1 MTNGLVAFL
10 TGAAMLV
17 ATSAAAQES
26 APRLRVHPDCNNCF
40 QDYLRN
46 EIRWVDFVRQPQDA
60 DIQIL
65 STSRETGGGG
75 TEVTLRFVGLGRF
88 AGITHELRALTIA
101 GETEDVR
108 RRGVLRAVT
117 VGLLNFMARDGLP
130 AHLSLEVASDDE
142 EASRQATRDPWNFW
156 VFSLG
161 TDFQH
166 EAEETSRETSWEFEA
181 TADRVTD
188 DWKISLGTSIQ
199 EQRERFDLDE
209 DAPRE
214 FVSRERRFDWFLA
227 KSLGPHWSFGI
238 EGDTQSST
246 FENVSFLISA
256 APAIEFN
263 VFPYE
268 QYATRQLRI
277 GYAVGVQHSRYNEET
292 LFGRF
297 RETRPLQQF
306 AVTLDQRQTWGT
318 LQVGVE
324 WSQYLHDL
332 SKTRLEVDG
341 DLRFRIVRG
350 LSVEVEGSA
359 SRIRDQLSL
368 PRRGADP
375 EEILLRLR
383 ELQSGYEVSL
393 SVGFSYSFGSIFNNI
408 VNPRFGGG
416 RGGVGGGG
424 GGRGGGGNN
433 N

>member
-1 MTNGLVAFL
+1 MVKRLMAFVV
-10 TGAAMLV
+10 GGVLV
-17 ATSAAAQES
+17 ATAAAAQETP
-26 APRLRVHPDCNNCF
+26 PRLRVYPDCDNCF

-60 DIQIL
+60 DVQIL
-65 STSRETGGGG
+65 STDRETGGGG
-75 TEVTLRFVGLGRF
+75 IEVTLRFVGLGRF
-88 AGITHELRALTIA
+88 AGTEYELRAVTPP

-108 RRGVLRAVT
+108 RRGVLRAVS
-117 VGLLNFMARDGLP
+117 VGLLAFMARDGLP
-130 AHLSLEVASDDE
+130 PGISLEVESDDE

-161 TDFQH
+161 ADFEH
-166 EAEETSRETSWEFEA
+166 EAEETSRDTSWEFEA

-188 DWKISLGTSIQ
+188 NWKISFGASIQ

-209 DAPRE
+209 NEPRE
-214 FVSRERRFDWFLA
+214 FTRQERRFDWFLA

-246 FENVSFLISA
+246 FENISFLVGA

-277 GYAVGVQHSRYNEET
+277 GYGIGVEHSRYYEET
-292 LFGRF
+292 LYGLF
-297 RETRPLQQF
+297 RETRPLHQF
-306 AVTLDQRQTWGT
+306 AVTLDQRQPWGT

-332 SKTRLEVDG
+332 SKNRLEVDG
-341 DLRFRIVRG
+341 ELSFRITRG
-350 LSVEVEGSA
+350 LSVEIEGSA
-359 SRIRDQLSL
+359 SRVHDQLSL

-393 SVGFSYSFGSIFNNI
+393 SVGLSYSFGSIFNNI

-416 RGGVGGGG
+416 GGGVGGNGG
-424 GGRGGGGNN
+424 NGGGNN